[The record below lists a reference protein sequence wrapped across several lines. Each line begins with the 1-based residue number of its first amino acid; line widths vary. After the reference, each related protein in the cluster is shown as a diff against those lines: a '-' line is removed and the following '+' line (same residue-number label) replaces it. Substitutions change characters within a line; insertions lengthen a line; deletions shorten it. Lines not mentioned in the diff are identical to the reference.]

1 MASENGHAR
10 WSDRDRVRSTGVRF
24 LLALTLVV
32 VVAFVGTLASTS
44 CVIDYRDP
52 DSGTEAGEAA
62 SAPEA
67 TMADGEADGGAPE
80 ADLDCG
86 CCNQAVLP
94 LLPNCSGKTAFA
106 FPAADCSVRCKGAV
120 AYALCTGECFT
131 ACTCE
136 VPAGYTLF
144 DAGYFIG
151 DGSAEETGS
160 DASDA
165 RLDARD
171 ASDASR
177 EASQDA
183 SVDGGADAQDAHDG
197 P

>member
-1 MASENGHAR
+1 MASENGLAR
-10 WSDRDRVRSTGVRF
+10 WSDRDRVGSTAVRF

-52 DSGTEAGEAA
+52 DSGMEGGEAGP
-62 SAPEA
+62 APEA
-67 TMADGEADGGAPE
+67 TIEDGEADGSAPE

-94 LLPNCSGKTAFA
+94 LLPNCSGKMAFA
-106 FPAADCSVRCKGAV
+106 FPAADCRVPCTGAV

-131 ACTCE
+131 ACACE
-136 VPAGYTLF
+136 IPAGYALF

-151 DGSAEETGS
+151 DGSTEETGG

-165 RLDARD
+165 SLDARD
-171 ASDASR
+171 ASR
-177 EASQDA
+177 EAGQDG
-183 SVDGGADAQDAHDG
+183 SVDGGAGARDAHDG
-197 P
+197 S